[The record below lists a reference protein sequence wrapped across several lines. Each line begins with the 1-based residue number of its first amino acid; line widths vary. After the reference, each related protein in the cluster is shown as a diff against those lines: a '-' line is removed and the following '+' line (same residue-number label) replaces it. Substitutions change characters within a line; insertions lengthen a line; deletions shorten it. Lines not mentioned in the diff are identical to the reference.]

1 MDARASEVP
10 AAERTSGPRILNR
23 PSESQSR
30 SSSSPR
36 TPSRRGPS
44 RIERRLVCRLLSAL
58 PELPLAVIL
67 WNGEE
72 LRACSKPT
80 EYRVRPA
87 DRGALWRLVSD
98 PLYQFGELYSEKRLE
113 IEGDLVE
120 LLVAVEHALRDS
132 SRRLLN
138 SPLSQLL
145 HRPRR
150 NTLTGS
156 RRHIH
161 HHYDISNDFYRLWL
175 DEQLIYTCAYFPEP
189 DMDLEAAQV
198 AKLDH
203 VCRKVR
209 LRRGQTVIEAG
220 CGWGAL
226 ALHMARNYGVTVRA
240 FNISREQVAYARE
253 RARHEGLDGRVEF
266 VEDDWRNIAG
276 KCDAFLSVGML
287 EHVGPQN
294 YEELGKVIYRCLAP
308 RGCGLIHTIGRNR
321 PQLVNPWIE
330 RRIFPGGQPPS
341 LAQMMAIF
349 EAHDFSVVDVENL
362 RLHYA
367 ETLRHW
373 LERFDRAEDRIRTM
387 FDERFVRTW
396 RLYLAGSVAAFE
408 SGGMQLFQVIF
419 AHGRNNALPRS
430 RAELYTGER
439 VALLADHGSRE
450 AC

>member
-1 MDARASEVP
+1 MDARASEVS

-23 PSESQSR
+23 PSETR
-30 SSSSPR
+30 SSSSR
-36 TPSRRGPS
+36 TLSRRGPS
-44 RIERRLVCRLLSAL
+44 RIERRLVHRLLSAL
-58 PELPLAVIL
+58 PELPLAVVL

-72 LRACSKPT
+72 LRACPKPAR
-80 EYRVRPA
+80 YRVRPA

-113 IEGDLVE
+113 FEGDLVE

-132 SRRLLN
+132 SHRLLN

-150 NTLTGS
+150 NTLSGS

-175 DEQLIYTCAYFPEP
+175 DEQLVYTCAYFSEPE
-189 DMDLEAAQV
+189 MKLEAAQI

-203 VCRKVR
+203 VCRKML
-209 LRRGQTVIEAG
+209 LRPGQAVIEAG

-226 ALHMARNYGVTVRA
+226 AIHMARNYGVTVRA
-240 FNISREQVAYARE
+240 FNISHEQVAYARK

-266 VEDDWRNIAG
+266 VEDDWRNITG
-276 KCDAFLSVGML
+276 RCEAFVSVGML

-294 YEELGKVIYRCLAP
+294 YEELGNVIHRCLMP
-308 RGCGLIHTIGRNR
+308 HGLGLIHTIGRNR
-321 PQLVNPWIE
+321 PRLVTPWIE

-341 LAQMMAIF
+341 LGQMMAIF
-349 EAHDFSVVDVENL
+349 ESHDFSVLDVENL

-373 LERFDRAEDRIRTM
+373 LLRFDRAEDSIRAM
-387 FDERFVRTW
+387 LDERFVRTW

-408 SGGMQLFQVIF
+408 SGGMQLFQVVF
-419 AHGRNNALPRS
+419 AHGRNNMLPRS
-430 RAELYTGER
+430 RAELYGAGR
-439 VALLADHGSRE
+439 VPLFAEDGARE